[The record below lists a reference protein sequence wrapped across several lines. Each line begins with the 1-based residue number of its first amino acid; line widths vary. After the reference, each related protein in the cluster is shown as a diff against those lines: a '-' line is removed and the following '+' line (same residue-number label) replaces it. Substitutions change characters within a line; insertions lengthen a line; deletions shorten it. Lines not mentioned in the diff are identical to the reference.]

1 MTSNIIEIIA
11 DSTRA
16 IFEKQPTAG
25 HDITHTLRVRNLCLH
40 IGRIEGGDPEIL
52 EASALLHDIGRP
64 AELHKPEVDHAVIS
78 AELAQ
83 GILKKV
89 GFPDEKIPPVIYV
102 IENHRYSSNIHPDGL
117 EARILQ
123 DADRLDI
130 SGAVGVAM
138 TFAYSG
144 ALGRLMYHINDPM
157 AENRE
162 PDDKKYA
169 LDHILSKLMLL
180 PGSMH
185 TDTARDMARQRNEFL
200 NKFIDQ
206 FVHEINFKGALP

>member
-1 MTSNIIEIIA
+1 MMQIIT

-16 IFEKQPTAG
+16 ILEKQPTGG

-40 IGRIEGGDPEIL
+40 IGSIEGGDLEIL

-64 AELHKPEVDHAVIS
+64 AELQNPGVDHAAIS

-83 GILKKV
+83 GILKEA
-89 GFPDEKIPPVIYV
+89 GFPDEKIPSVIYA
-102 IENHRYSSNIHPDGL
+102 IENHRYSSNIEPASL

-130 SGAVGVAM
+130 SGAVGAAM
-138 TFAYSG
+138 TFAYTG
-144 ALGRLMYHINDPM
+144 AFGRQMYHIDDPM

-162 PDDKKYA
+162 PNDKEYA

-185 TDTARDMARQRNEFL
+185 TDTACDMVKQRNEFL
-200 NKFIDQ
+200 NEFINQ
-206 FVHEINFKGALP
+206 FVNEINFKGTLP